1 MTQPPTFSVIIPT
14 LNEEKF
20 LPNLLR
26 SLADQSKKDFEVIV
40 VDDCSKDK
48 TRTIAKSYGH
58 KVFTVFCKGP
68 ERTSRQNKK
77 RE

>member
-26 SLADQSKKDFEVIV
+26 SLADQSKKDFEVLINL
-40 VDDCSKDK
+40 VDEFRELNYS
-48 TRTIAKSYGH
+48 
-58 KVFTVFCKGP
+58 
-68 ERTSRQNKK
+68 KK
-77 RE
+77 RKVRTLTP